1 MINKS
6 YLANSVTTQ
15 LSRDIQSI
23 RERIDRTSSEAV
35 TGRTADPTAHLSGQ
49 IGRAMIAND
58 ALNKIDR
65 DSSLLQIRESRLDIT
80 QQSLSRMQEGLAE
93 ISVRALDSLS
103 AGSPVER
110 TALAQDARAQLDSA
124 LMALNSRHGERFLFS
139 GDATDK
145 AAFGSPDDLMEDL
158 RAIAD
163 AATDKTDFDARLNA
177 YFDLDTGDFANS
189 FYRGSKTNSDGDA
202 ITGLDPAIT
211 QTLRNL
217 GVLAMAAP
225 GDGLDNLSNTETL
238 DVIRS
243 SADRLVQADAALTQL
258 RAANGILQERVATGL
273 DSLAKEK
280 LVVNTLLEGMTSR
293 DQYEAAAELK
303 ALEAS
308 LEASYMLTARLS
320 QLSLMNFLR

>member
-158 RAIAD
+158 RAISD